1 MKKLGLVIVLL
12 CLSMAVSAGGFMFKH
27 LEVKDGLSSNRVND
41 IFKDSEG
48 FMWFATA
55 SGLNRYDGCQM
66 KVYRSHNLD
75 LGPLPD
81 NCVQKVQEDGKK
93 RLWIRTAAGYT
104 IYDSKTESFNRDVH
118 ALLWEAGIDGIP
130 ALTYIDKNK
139 NMWFYIASKGCY
151 LYIPESQLLYP
162 LLFDAGQLP
171 EGEIT
176 DISECSDGVL
186 LVYNTGMI
194 VCLNRDTNKINW
206 DLKDISK
213 ELGNN
218 KYDTFSFFVDK
229 ENDIW
234 IYSPSGL
241 WIYNPAEKKWQ
252 KKLRDLINRQSR
264 SAVLSVAQDLQGRIW
279 IGREHDGVNILNK
292 STGEI
297 KTLMHQPDDE
307 RSLQDNTVSALYE
320 DPNGMMWLGTWKKGI
335 SYYHESIFKFSL
347 DYVGD
352 VTAVEEDKNGDLW
365 IGTNNDGLIHWK
377 INTGEPQ
384 LFVREVSDANS
395 LSSDAVSCLL
405 RTRDGK
411 LWIGT
416 LGGGLDCYDNGRF
429 THYKNMVKNSKSLTD
444 NNIVALAE
452 DKSGIVW
459 IGTSGSGLQ
468 SLNPRTGEFNT
479 YNTTTSDLAFN
490 TVSSLYITRDNSL
503 MIGTSRGLSVMD
515 LSTKKIISLTGTK
528 SGKTRFSNQN
538 INQVYED
545 SRGLIWIATREGLNI
560 YNPKI
565 DELTILAEKNGL
577 SNLLTVGI
585 VEDDNSNMWITSAK
599 GLTHIIPML
608 DSKTGMYDFRCNI
621 YDERD
626 GLQSSG
632 FNQRSVKKL
641 SSGEIVIGGVYGI
654 NRFFSDKIKYNEV
667 LPNVFFTHFLLFN
680 KEVEVGEVYG
690 DKVILDKALNFVDQ
704 VELDYKQN
712 MVCVQFASDNY
723 IIPEKVEYA
732 YKLEGFSDEWI
743 TTKTGEAV
751 YTNLFPGT
759 YLLRV
764 KAINSDGF
772 SGNEEASLK
781 IVVTPPFWLSTW
793 ACILYVI
800 LFVGIMLLMCS
811 KMCGGKRKSGQ
822 SEEQSEIGEDESD
835 EESEELEQ
843 PGSYKPEEK
852 VTSEEES
859 DAVLLAHDESISSE
873 VVDEV
878 VSKAVEEEEVV
889 EIKTIESVLEEKKE
903 IDTVSTIKTQ
913 RARVIQLIEDENSDE
928 YTTYI
933 VPEDELPEV
942 IITAGSKKV
951 DGIIPPA
958 ISEMIGT
965 KKAVSHSGNDESVDE
980 KLLGAAMKY
989 VESNISRSD
998 LSVEELSR
1006 ELGMS
1011 RVNLYKRLVAMTGK
1025 TPIEFIRVIRLKHAA
1040 KLLRETRM
1048 NISEVAYQVGFNNPK
1063 YFTKYFKEEFGML
1076 PSVYQ
1081 EKEKQEQGE

>member
-1 MKKLGLVIVLL
+1 M
-12 CLSMAVSAGGFMFKH
+12 
-27 LEVKDGLSSNRVND
+27 
-41 IFKDSEG
+41 
-48 FMWFATA
+48 
-55 SGLNRYDGCQM
+55 
-66 KVYRSHNLD
+66 
-75 LGPLPD
+75 
-81 NCVQKVQEDGKK
+81 
-93 RLWIRTAAGYT
+93 
-104 IYDSKTESFNRDVH
+104 
-118 ALLWEAGIDGIP
+118 
-130 ALTYIDKNK
+130 
-139 NMWFYIASKGCY
+139 
-151 LYIPESQLLYP
+151 
-162 LLFDAGQLP
+162 
-171 EGEIT
+171 
-176 DISECSDGVL
+176 
-186 LVYNTGMI
+186 
-194 VCLNRDTNKINW
+194 
-206 DLKDISK
+206 
-213 ELGNN
+213 
-218 KYDTFSFFVDK
+218 
-229 ENDIW
+229 
-234 IYSPSGL
+234 
-241 WIYNPAEKKWQ
+241 
-252 KKLRDLINRQSR
+252 
-264 SAVLSVAQDLQGRIW
+264 
-279 IGREHDGVNILNK
+279 
-292 STGEI
+292 
-297 KTLMHQPDDE
+297 
-307 RSLQDNTVSALYE
+307 
-320 DPNGMMWLGTWKKGI
+320 
-335 SYYHESIFKFSL
+335 
-347 DYVGD
+347 
-352 VTAVEEDKNGDLW
+352 
-365 IGTNNDGLIHWK
+365 
-377 INTGEPQ
+377 
-384 LFVREVSDANS
+384 
-395 LSSDAVSCLL
+395 
-405 RTRDGK
+405 
-411 LWIGT
+411 
-416 LGGGLDCYDNGRF
+416 
-429 THYKNMVKNSKSLTD
+429 
-444 NNIVALAE
+444 ALAE

-459 IGTSGSGLQ
+459 IGTSGGGLQ

-503 MIGTSRGLSVMD
+503 MIGTFRGLSVMD

-577 SNLLTVGI
+577 SDLLTVGI

-690 DKVILDKALNFVDQ
+690 NKVILDKALNFVDQ

-712 MVCVQFASDNY
+712 MFCVQFASDNY

-859 DAVLLAHDESISSE
+859 GAVLLAHDESISSE

-878 VSKAVEEEEVV
+878 VSKAVEEDEVV

>member
-1 MKKLGLVIVLL
+1 M
-12 CLSMAVSAGGFMFKH
+12 
-27 LEVKDGLSSNRVND
+27 R
-41 IFKDSEG
+41 
-48 FMWFATA
+48 
-55 SGLNRYDGCQM
+55 
-66 KVYRSHNLD
+66 
-75 LGPLPD
+75 
-81 NCVQKVQEDGKK
+81 
-93 RLWIRTAAGYT
+93 
-104 IYDSKTESFNRDVH
+104 
-118 ALLWEAGIDGIP
+118 
-130 ALTYIDKNK
+130 
-139 NMWFYIASKGCY
+139 
-151 LYIPESQLLYP
+151 
-162 LLFDAGQLP
+162 
-171 EGEIT
+171 
-176 DISECSDGVL
+176 
-186 LVYNTGMI
+186 
-194 VCLNRDTNKINW
+194 
-206 DLKDISK
+206 
-213 ELGNN
+213 
-218 KYDTFSFFVDK
+218 
-229 ENDIW
+229 
-234 IYSPSGL
+234 
-241 WIYNPAEKKWQ
+241 
-252 KKLRDLINRQSR
+252 
-264 SAVLSVAQDLQGRIW
+264 
-279 IGREHDGVNILNK
+279 
-292 STGEI
+292 
-297 KTLMHQPDDE
+297 
-307 RSLQDNTVSALYE
+307 
-320 DPNGMMWLGTWKKGI
+320 
-335 SYYHESIFKFSL
+335 
-347 DYVGD
+347 
-352 VTAVEEDKNGDLW
+352 
-365 IGTNNDGLIHWK
+365 
-377 INTGEPQ
+377 
-384 LFVREVSDANS
+384 
-395 LSSDAVSCLL
+395 
-405 RTRDGK
+405 
-411 LWIGT
+411 
-416 LGGGLDCYDNGRF
+416 
-429 THYKNMVKNSKSLTD
+429 
-444 NNIVALAE
+444 
-452 DKSGIVW
+452 
-459 IGTSGSGLQ
+459 
-468 SLNPRTGEFNT
+468 
-479 YNTTTSDLAFN
+479 
-490 TVSSLYITRDNSL
+490 
-503 MIGTSRGLSVMD
+503 GTSRGLSVMD

-577 SNLLTVGI
+577 SDLLTVGI

-690 DKVILDKALNFVDQ
+690 NKVILDKALNFVDQ

-712 MVCVQFASDNY
+712 MFCVQFASDNY

-732 YKLEGFSDEWI
+732 YKLEGFGDEWI

-811 KMCGGKRKSGQ
+811 KMCGGKRKSGP

-859 DAVLLAHDESISSE
+859 GAVLLAHDESISSE

>member
-1 MKKLGLVIVLL
+1 
-12 CLSMAVSAGGFMFKH
+12 
-27 LEVKDGLSSNRVND
+27 
-41 IFKDSEG
+41 
-48 FMWFATA
+48 
-55 SGLNRYDGCQM
+55 
-66 KVYRSHNLD
+66 
-75 LGPLPD
+75 
-81 NCVQKVQEDGKK
+81 
-93 RLWIRTAAGYT
+93 
-104 IYDSKTESFNRDVH
+104 
-118 ALLWEAGIDGIP
+118 
-130 ALTYIDKNK
+130 
-139 NMWFYIASKGCY
+139 
-151 LYIPESQLLYP
+151 
-162 LLFDAGQLP
+162 
-171 EGEIT
+171 
-176 DISECSDGVL
+176 
-186 LVYNTGMI
+186 
-194 VCLNRDTNKINW
+194 
-206 DLKDISK
+206 
-213 ELGNN
+213 
-218 KYDTFSFFVDK
+218 
-229 ENDIW
+229 
-234 IYSPSGL
+234 
-241 WIYNPAEKKWQ
+241 
-252 KKLRDLINRQSR
+252 
-264 SAVLSVAQDLQGRIW
+264 
-279 IGREHDGVNILNK
+279 
-292 STGEI
+292 
-297 KTLMHQPDDE
+297 
-307 RSLQDNTVSALYE
+307 
-320 DPNGMMWLGTWKKGI
+320 
-335 SYYHESIFKFSL
+335 
-347 DYVGD
+347 
-352 VTAVEEDKNGDLW
+352 
-365 IGTNNDGLIHWK
+365 
-377 INTGEPQ
+377 
-384 LFVREVSDANS
+384 
-395 LSSDAVSCLL
+395 
-405 RTRDGK
+405 
-411 LWIGT
+411 
-416 LGGGLDCYDNGRF
+416 
-429 THYKNMVKNSKSLTD
+429 
-444 NNIVALAE
+444 VALAE

-459 IGTSGSGLQ
+459 IGTSGGGLQ

-503 MIGTSRGLSVMD
+503 MIGTFRGLSVMD

-577 SNLLTVGI
+577 SDLLTVGI

-690 DKVILDKALNFVDQ
+690 NKVILDKALNFVDQ

-712 MVCVQFASDNY
+712 MFCVQFASDNY

-732 YKLEGFSDEWI
+732 YKLEGFGDEWI

-800 LFVGIMLLMCS
+800 LFVGIMLLMCG

-859 DAVLLAHDESISSE
+859 GAVLLAHDESISSE

-878 VSKAVEEEEVV
+878 VSKAVEEDEVV

>member
-1 MKKLGLVIVLL
+1 
-12 CLSMAVSAGGFMFKH
+12 
-27 LEVKDGLSSNRVND
+27 
-41 IFKDSEG
+41 
-48 FMWFATA
+48 
-55 SGLNRYDGCQM
+55 
-66 KVYRSHNLD
+66 
-75 LGPLPD
+75 
-81 NCVQKVQEDGKK
+81 
-93 RLWIRTAAGYT
+93 
-104 IYDSKTESFNRDVH
+104 
-118 ALLWEAGIDGIP
+118 
-130 ALTYIDKNK
+130 
-139 NMWFYIASKGCY
+139 
-151 LYIPESQLLYP
+151 
-162 LLFDAGQLP
+162 
-171 EGEIT
+171 
-176 DISECSDGVL
+176 
-186 LVYNTGMI
+186 
-194 VCLNRDTNKINW
+194 
-206 DLKDISK
+206 
-213 ELGNN
+213 
-218 KYDTFSFFVDK
+218 
-229 ENDIW
+229 
-234 IYSPSGL
+234 
-241 WIYNPAEKKWQ
+241 
-252 KKLRDLINRQSR
+252 
-264 SAVLSVAQDLQGRIW
+264 
-279 IGREHDGVNILNK
+279 
-292 STGEI
+292 
-297 KTLMHQPDDE
+297 
-307 RSLQDNTVSALYE
+307 
-320 DPNGMMWLGTWKKGI
+320 
-335 SYYHESIFKFSL
+335 
-347 DYVGD
+347 
-352 VTAVEEDKNGDLW
+352 
-365 IGTNNDGLIHWK
+365 
-377 INTGEPQ
+377 
-384 LFVREVSDANS
+384 
-395 LSSDAVSCLL
+395 
-405 RTRDGK
+405 
-411 LWIGT
+411 
-416 LGGGLDCYDNGRF
+416 
-429 THYKNMVKNSKSLTD
+429 
-444 NNIVALAE
+444 
-452 DKSGIVW
+452 
-459 IGTSGSGLQ
+459 
-468 SLNPRTGEFNT
+468 
-479 YNTTTSDLAFN
+479 
-490 TVSSLYITRDNSL
+490 

-712 MVCVQFASDNY
+712 MFCVQFASDNY

-732 YKLEGFSDEWI
+732 YKLEGFGDEWI

-843 PGSYKPEEK
+843 PGSCKPEEK

-859 DAVLLAHDESISSE
+859 GAVLLAHDESISSE

-942 IITAGSKKV
+942 IIIAGSKKV

-998 LSVEELSR
+998 LSIEELSR

>member
-1 MKKLGLVIVLL
+1 M
-12 CLSMAVSAGGFMFKH
+12 
-27 LEVKDGLSSNRVND
+27 
-41 IFKDSEG
+41 
-48 FMWFATA
+48 
-55 SGLNRYDGCQM
+55 
-66 KVYRSHNLD
+66 
-75 LGPLPD
+75 
-81 NCVQKVQEDGKK
+81 
-93 RLWIRTAAGYT
+93 
-104 IYDSKTESFNRDVH
+104 
-118 ALLWEAGIDGIP
+118 
-130 ALTYIDKNK
+130 
-139 NMWFYIASKGCY
+139 
-151 LYIPESQLLYP
+151 
-162 LLFDAGQLP
+162 
-171 EGEIT
+171 
-176 DISECSDGVL
+176 
-186 LVYNTGMI
+186 
-194 VCLNRDTNKINW
+194 
-206 DLKDISK
+206 
-213 ELGNN
+213 
-218 KYDTFSFFVDK
+218 
-229 ENDIW
+229 
-234 IYSPSGL
+234 
-241 WIYNPAEKKWQ
+241 
-252 KKLRDLINRQSR
+252 
-264 SAVLSVAQDLQGRIW
+264 
-279 IGREHDGVNILNK
+279 
-292 STGEI
+292 
-297 KTLMHQPDDE
+297 
-307 RSLQDNTVSALYE
+307 
-320 DPNGMMWLGTWKKGI
+320 
-335 SYYHESIFKFSL
+335 
-347 DYVGD
+347 
-352 VTAVEEDKNGDLW
+352 DLW

-459 IGTSGSGLQ
+459 IGTSGGGLQ

-577 SNLLTVGI
+577 SDLLTVGI

-690 DKVILDKALNFVDQ
+690 NKVILDKALNFVDQ

-712 MVCVQFASDNY
+712 MFCVQFASDNY

-732 YKLEGFSDEWI
+732 YKLEGFGDEWI

-811 KMCGGKRKSGQ
+811 KMCGGKRKSGP

-859 DAVLLAHDESISSE
+859 GAVLLAHDESISSE

-913 RARVIQLIEDENSDE
+913 RARVIQLIEDEYSDE

>member
-1 MKKLGLVIVLL
+1 M
-12 CLSMAVSAGGFMFKH
+12 
-27 LEVKDGLSSNRVND
+27 
-41 IFKDSEG
+41 
-48 FMWFATA
+48 
-55 SGLNRYDGCQM
+55 
-66 KVYRSHNLD
+66 
-75 LGPLPD
+75 
-81 NCVQKVQEDGKK
+81 
-93 RLWIRTAAGYT
+93 
-104 IYDSKTESFNRDVH
+104 
-118 ALLWEAGIDGIP
+118 
-130 ALTYIDKNK
+130 
-139 NMWFYIASKGCY
+139 
-151 LYIPESQLLYP
+151 
-162 LLFDAGQLP
+162 
-171 EGEIT
+171 
-176 DISECSDGVL
+176 
-186 LVYNTGMI
+186 
-194 VCLNRDTNKINW
+194 
-206 DLKDISK
+206 
-213 ELGNN
+213 
-218 KYDTFSFFVDK
+218 
-229 ENDIW
+229 
-234 IYSPSGL
+234 
-241 WIYNPAEKKWQ
+241 
-252 KKLRDLINRQSR
+252 
-264 SAVLSVAQDLQGRIW
+264 
-279 IGREHDGVNILNK
+279 
-292 STGEI
+292 
-297 KTLMHQPDDE
+297 
-307 RSLQDNTVSALYE
+307 
-320 DPNGMMWLGTWKKGI
+320 
-335 SYYHESIFKFSL
+335 
-347 DYVGD
+347 GD

-365 IGTNNDGLIHWK
+365 IGSNNDGLIHWK

-459 IGTSGSGLQ
+459 IGTSGGGLQ

-712 MVCVQFASDNY
+712 MFCVQFASDNY

-732 YKLEGFSDEWI
+732 YKLEGFGDEWI

-843 PGSYKPEEK
+843 PGSCKPEEK

-859 DAVLLAHDESISSE
+859 GAVLLAHDESISSE

-942 IITAGSKKV
+942 IIIAGSKKV

>member
-1 MKKLGLVIVLL
+1 M
-12 CLSMAVSAGGFMFKH
+12 
-27 LEVKDGLSSNRVND
+27 
-41 IFKDSEG
+41 
-48 FMWFATA
+48 
-55 SGLNRYDGCQM
+55 
-66 KVYRSHNLD
+66 
-75 LGPLPD
+75 
-81 NCVQKVQEDGKK
+81 
-93 RLWIRTAAGYT
+93 
-104 IYDSKTESFNRDVH
+104 
-118 ALLWEAGIDGIP
+118 
-130 ALTYIDKNK
+130 
-139 NMWFYIASKGCY
+139 
-151 LYIPESQLLYP
+151 
-162 LLFDAGQLP
+162 
-171 EGEIT
+171 
-176 DISECSDGVL
+176 
-186 LVYNTGMI
+186 
-194 VCLNRDTNKINW
+194 
-206 DLKDISK
+206 
-213 ELGNN
+213 
-218 KYDTFSFFVDK
+218 
-229 ENDIW
+229 
-234 IYSPSGL
+234 
-241 WIYNPAEKKWQ
+241 
-252 KKLRDLINRQSR
+252 
-264 SAVLSVAQDLQGRIW
+264 
-279 IGREHDGVNILNK
+279 
-292 STGEI
+292 
-297 KTLMHQPDDE
+297 
-307 RSLQDNTVSALYE
+307 
-320 DPNGMMWLGTWKKGI
+320 
-335 SYYHESIFKFSL
+335 
-347 DYVGD
+347 
-352 VTAVEEDKNGDLW
+352 
-365 IGTNNDGLIHWK
+365 
-377 INTGEPQ
+377 
-384 LFVREVSDANS
+384 
-395 LSSDAVSCLL
+395 
-405 RTRDGK
+405 
-411 LWIGT
+411 
-416 LGGGLDCYDNGRF
+416 
-429 THYKNMVKNSKSLTD
+429 
-444 NNIVALAE
+444 ALAE

-459 IGTSGSGLQ
+459 IGTSGGGLQ

-712 MVCVQFASDNY
+712 MFCVQFASDNY

-732 YKLEGFSDEWI
+732 YKLEGFGDEWI

-811 KMCGGKRKSGQ
+811 KMCGGKRKSGP

-859 DAVLLAHDESISSE
+859 GAVLLAHDESISSE

>member
-1 MKKLGLVIVLL
+1 
-12 CLSMAVSAGGFMFKH
+12 
-27 LEVKDGLSSNRVND
+27 
-41 IFKDSEG
+41 
-48 FMWFATA
+48 
-55 SGLNRYDGCQM
+55 
-66 KVYRSHNLD
+66 
-75 LGPLPD
+75 
-81 NCVQKVQEDGKK
+81 
-93 RLWIRTAAGYT
+93 
-104 IYDSKTESFNRDVH
+104 
-118 ALLWEAGIDGIP
+118 
-130 ALTYIDKNK
+130 
-139 NMWFYIASKGCY
+139 
-151 LYIPESQLLYP
+151 
-162 LLFDAGQLP
+162 
-171 EGEIT
+171 
-176 DISECSDGVL
+176 
-186 LVYNTGMI
+186 
-194 VCLNRDTNKINW
+194 
-206 DLKDISK
+206 
-213 ELGNN
+213 
-218 KYDTFSFFVDK
+218 
-229 ENDIW
+229 
-234 IYSPSGL
+234 
-241 WIYNPAEKKWQ
+241 
-252 KKLRDLINRQSR
+252 
-264 SAVLSVAQDLQGRIW
+264 
-279 IGREHDGVNILNK
+279 
-292 STGEI
+292 
-297 KTLMHQPDDE
+297 
-307 RSLQDNTVSALYE
+307 
-320 DPNGMMWLGTWKKGI
+320 
-335 SYYHESIFKFSL
+335 
-347 DYVGD
+347 
-352 VTAVEEDKNGDLW
+352 
-365 IGTNNDGLIHWK
+365 
-377 INTGEPQ
+377 
-384 LFVREVSDANS
+384 
-395 LSSDAVSCLL
+395 
-405 RTRDGK
+405 
-411 LWIGT
+411 
-416 LGGGLDCYDNGRF
+416 
-429 THYKNMVKNSKSLTD
+429 
-444 NNIVALAE
+444 
-452 DKSGIVW
+452 
-459 IGTSGSGLQ
+459 
-468 SLNPRTGEFNT
+468 
-479 YNTTTSDLAFN
+479 
-490 TVSSLYITRDNSL
+490 
-503 MIGTSRGLSVMD
+503 MIGTFRGLSVMD

-528 SGKTRFSNQN
+528 SGRTRFSNQN

-577 SNLLTVGI
+577 SDLLTVGI

-690 DKVILDKALNFVDQ
+690 NKVILDKALNFVDQ

-712 MVCVQFASDNY
+712 MFCVQFASDNY

-732 YKLEGFSDEWI
+732 YKLEGFGDEWI

-800 LFVGIMLLMCS
+800 LFVGIMLLMCG

-859 DAVLLAHDESISSE
+859 GAVLLAHDESISSE

-878 VSKAVEEEEVV
+878 VSKAVEEDEVV

>member
-1 MKKLGLVIVLL
+1 MLV
-12 CLSMAVSAGGFMFKH
+12 
-27 LEVKDGLSSNRVND
+27 
-41 IFKDSEG
+41 
-48 FMWFATA
+48 
-55 SGLNRYDGCQM
+55 
-66 KVYRSHNLD
+66 
-75 LGPLPD
+75 
-81 NCVQKVQEDGKK
+81 
-93 RLWIRTAAGYT
+93 
-104 IYDSKTESFNRDVH
+104 
-118 ALLWEAGIDGIP
+118 
-130 ALTYIDKNK
+130 
-139 NMWFYIASKGCY
+139 
-151 LYIPESQLLYP
+151 
-162 LLFDAGQLP
+162 
-171 EGEIT
+171 
-176 DISECSDGVL
+176 
-186 LVYNTGMI
+186 
-194 VCLNRDTNKINW
+194 
-206 DLKDISK
+206 
-213 ELGNN
+213 
-218 KYDTFSFFVDK
+218 
-229 ENDIW
+229 
-234 IYSPSGL
+234 
-241 WIYNPAEKKWQ
+241 
-252 KKLRDLINRQSR
+252 
-264 SAVLSVAQDLQGRIW
+264 
-279 IGREHDGVNILNK
+279 
-292 STGEI
+292 
-297 KTLMHQPDDE
+297 TL
-307 RSLQDNTVSALYE
+307 
-320 DPNGMMWLGTWKKGI
+320 
-335 SYYHESIFKFSL
+335 
-347 DYVGD
+347 
-352 VTAVEEDKNGDLW
+352 
-365 IGTNNDGLIHWK
+365 
-377 INTGEPQ
+377 
-384 LFVREVSDANS
+384 
-395 LSSDAVSCLL
+395 
-405 RTRDGK
+405 
-411 LWIGT
+411 
-416 LGGGLDCYDNGRF
+416 
-429 THYKNMVKNSKSLTD
+429 
-444 NNIVALAE
+444 
-452 DKSGIVW
+452 SGIVW
-459 IGTSGSGLQ
+459 IGTSGGGLQ

-712 MVCVQFASDNY
+712 MFCVQFASDNY

-958 ISEMIGT
+958 ISEMIGA

>member
-1 MKKLGLVIVLL
+1 
-12 CLSMAVSAGGFMFKH
+12 
-27 LEVKDGLSSNRVND
+27 
-41 IFKDSEG
+41 
-48 FMWFATA
+48 
-55 SGLNRYDGCQM
+55 
-66 KVYRSHNLD
+66 
-75 LGPLPD
+75 
-81 NCVQKVQEDGKK
+81 
-93 RLWIRTAAGYT
+93 
-104 IYDSKTESFNRDVH
+104 
-118 ALLWEAGIDGIP
+118 
-130 ALTYIDKNK
+130 
-139 NMWFYIASKGCY
+139 
-151 LYIPESQLLYP
+151 
-162 LLFDAGQLP
+162 
-171 EGEIT
+171 
-176 DISECSDGVL
+176 
-186 LVYNTGMI
+186 
-194 VCLNRDTNKINW
+194 
-206 DLKDISK
+206 
-213 ELGNN
+213 
-218 KYDTFSFFVDK
+218 
-229 ENDIW
+229 
-234 IYSPSGL
+234 
-241 WIYNPAEKKWQ
+241 
-252 KKLRDLINRQSR
+252 
-264 SAVLSVAQDLQGRIW
+264 
-279 IGREHDGVNILNK
+279 
-292 STGEI
+292 
-297 KTLMHQPDDE
+297 
-307 RSLQDNTVSALYE
+307 
-320 DPNGMMWLGTWKKGI
+320 
-335 SYYHESIFKFSL
+335 
-347 DYVGD
+347 
-352 VTAVEEDKNGDLW
+352 
-365 IGTNNDGLIHWK
+365 
-377 INTGEPQ
+377 
-384 LFVREVSDANS
+384 
-395 LSSDAVSCLL
+395 
-405 RTRDGK
+405 
-411 LWIGT
+411 
-416 LGGGLDCYDNGRF
+416 
-429 THYKNMVKNSKSLTD
+429 MVKNSKSLTD

-459 IGTSGSGLQ
+459 IGTSGGGLQ

-712 MVCVQFASDNY
+712 MFCVQFASDNY

-732 YKLEGFSDEWI
+732 YKLEGFGDEWI

-800 LFVGIMLLMCS
+800 LFVGIMLLMCG

-859 DAVLLAHDESISSE
+859 GAVLLAHDESISSE

>member
-1 MKKLGLVIVLL
+1 
-12 CLSMAVSAGGFMFKH
+12 
-27 LEVKDGLSSNRVND
+27 
-41 IFKDSEG
+41 
-48 FMWFATA
+48 
-55 SGLNRYDGCQM
+55 
-66 KVYRSHNLD
+66 
-75 LGPLPD
+75 
-81 NCVQKVQEDGKK
+81 
-93 RLWIRTAAGYT
+93 
-104 IYDSKTESFNRDVH
+104 
-118 ALLWEAGIDGIP
+118 
-130 ALTYIDKNK
+130 
-139 NMWFYIASKGCY
+139 
-151 LYIPESQLLYP
+151 
-162 LLFDAGQLP
+162 
-171 EGEIT
+171 
-176 DISECSDGVL
+176 
-186 LVYNTGMI
+186 
-194 VCLNRDTNKINW
+194 
-206 DLKDISK
+206 
-213 ELGNN
+213 
-218 KYDTFSFFVDK
+218 
-229 ENDIW
+229 
-234 IYSPSGL
+234 
-241 WIYNPAEKKWQ
+241 
-252 KKLRDLINRQSR
+252 
-264 SAVLSVAQDLQGRIW
+264 
-279 IGREHDGVNILNK
+279 
-292 STGEI
+292 
-297 KTLMHQPDDE
+297 
-307 RSLQDNTVSALYE
+307 
-320 DPNGMMWLGTWKKGI
+320 
-335 SYYHESIFKFSL
+335 
-347 DYVGD
+347 
-352 VTAVEEDKNGDLW
+352 
-365 IGTNNDGLIHWK
+365 
-377 INTGEPQ
+377 
-384 LFVREVSDANS
+384 
-395 LSSDAVSCLL
+395 
-405 RTRDGK
+405 
-411 LWIGT
+411 
-416 LGGGLDCYDNGRF
+416 
-429 THYKNMVKNSKSLTD
+429 
-444 NNIVALAE
+444 
-452 DKSGIVW
+452 
-459 IGTSGSGLQ
+459 
-468 SLNPRTGEFNT
+468 
-479 YNTTTSDLAFN
+479 
-490 TVSSLYITRDNSL
+490 
-503 MIGTSRGLSVMD
+503 MIGTFRGLSVMD

-577 SNLLTVGI
+577 SDLLTVGI

-690 DKVILDKALNFVDQ
+690 NKVILDKALNFVDQ

-712 MVCVQFASDNY
+712 MFCVQFASDNY

-732 YKLEGFSDEWI
+732 YKLEGFGDEWI

-800 LFVGIMLLMCS
+800 LFVGIMLLMCG

-822 SEEQSEIGEDESD
+822 SEEQSEIGEGESD

-859 DAVLLAHDESISSE
+859 GAVLLAHDESISSE

-878 VSKAVEEEEVV
+878 VSKAVEEDEVV

>member
-1 MKKLGLVIVLL
+1 
-12 CLSMAVSAGGFMFKH
+12 
-27 LEVKDGLSSNRVND
+27 
-41 IFKDSEG
+41 
-48 FMWFATA
+48 
-55 SGLNRYDGCQM
+55 
-66 KVYRSHNLD
+66 
-75 LGPLPD
+75 
-81 NCVQKVQEDGKK
+81 
-93 RLWIRTAAGYT
+93 
-104 IYDSKTESFNRDVH
+104 
-118 ALLWEAGIDGIP
+118 
-130 ALTYIDKNK
+130 
-139 NMWFYIASKGCY
+139 
-151 LYIPESQLLYP
+151 
-162 LLFDAGQLP
+162 
-171 EGEIT
+171 
-176 DISECSDGVL
+176 
-186 LVYNTGMI
+186 
-194 VCLNRDTNKINW
+194 
-206 DLKDISK
+206 
-213 ELGNN
+213 
-218 KYDTFSFFVDK
+218 
-229 ENDIW
+229 
-234 IYSPSGL
+234 
-241 WIYNPAEKKWQ
+241 
-252 KKLRDLINRQSR
+252 
-264 SAVLSVAQDLQGRIW
+264 
-279 IGREHDGVNILNK
+279 
-292 STGEI
+292 
-297 KTLMHQPDDE
+297 
-307 RSLQDNTVSALYE
+307 
-320 DPNGMMWLGTWKKGI
+320 
-335 SYYHESIFKFSL
+335 
-347 DYVGD
+347 
-352 VTAVEEDKNGDLW
+352 
-365 IGTNNDGLIHWK
+365 
-377 INTGEPQ
+377 
-384 LFVREVSDANS
+384 
-395 LSSDAVSCLL
+395 
-405 RTRDGK
+405 
-411 LWIGT
+411 
-416 LGGGLDCYDNGRF
+416 
-429 THYKNMVKNSKSLTD
+429 MVKNSKSLTD

-712 MVCVQFASDNY
+712 MFCVQFASDNY

>member
-1 MKKLGLVIVLL
+1 
-12 CLSMAVSAGGFMFKH
+12 
-27 LEVKDGLSSNRVND
+27 
-41 IFKDSEG
+41 
-48 FMWFATA
+48 
-55 SGLNRYDGCQM
+55 
-66 KVYRSHNLD
+66 
-75 LGPLPD
+75 
-81 NCVQKVQEDGKK
+81 
-93 RLWIRTAAGYT
+93 
-104 IYDSKTESFNRDVH
+104 
-118 ALLWEAGIDGIP
+118 
-130 ALTYIDKNK
+130 
-139 NMWFYIASKGCY
+139 
-151 LYIPESQLLYP
+151 
-162 LLFDAGQLP
+162 
-171 EGEIT
+171 
-176 DISECSDGVL
+176 
-186 LVYNTGMI
+186 
-194 VCLNRDTNKINW
+194 
-206 DLKDISK
+206 
-213 ELGNN
+213 
-218 KYDTFSFFVDK
+218 
-229 ENDIW
+229 
-234 IYSPSGL
+234 
-241 WIYNPAEKKWQ
+241 
-252 KKLRDLINRQSR
+252 
-264 SAVLSVAQDLQGRIW
+264 
-279 IGREHDGVNILNK
+279 
-292 STGEI
+292 
-297 KTLMHQPDDE
+297 
-307 RSLQDNTVSALYE
+307 
-320 DPNGMMWLGTWKKGI
+320 
-335 SYYHESIFKFSL
+335 
-347 DYVGD
+347 
-352 VTAVEEDKNGDLW
+352 
-365 IGTNNDGLIHWK
+365 
-377 INTGEPQ
+377 
-384 LFVREVSDANS
+384 
-395 LSSDAVSCLL
+395 
-405 RTRDGK
+405 
-411 LWIGT
+411 
-416 LGGGLDCYDNGRF
+416 
-429 THYKNMVKNSKSLTD
+429 MVKNSKSLTD

-608 DSKTGMYDFRCNI
+608 DSKTGMYDFRCNM

-712 MVCVQFASDNY
+712 MFCVQFASDNY

>member
-1 MKKLGLVIVLL
+1 M
-12 CLSMAVSAGGFMFKH
+12 
-27 LEVKDGLSSNRVND
+27 
-41 IFKDSEG
+41 
-48 FMWFATA
+48 
-55 SGLNRYDGCQM
+55 
-66 KVYRSHNLD
+66 
-75 LGPLPD
+75 
-81 NCVQKVQEDGKK
+81 
-93 RLWIRTAAGYT
+93 
-104 IYDSKTESFNRDVH
+104 
-118 ALLWEAGIDGIP
+118 
-130 ALTYIDKNK
+130 
-139 NMWFYIASKGCY
+139 
-151 LYIPESQLLYP
+151 
-162 LLFDAGQLP
+162 
-171 EGEIT
+171 
-176 DISECSDGVL
+176 
-186 LVYNTGMI
+186 
-194 VCLNRDTNKINW
+194 
-206 DLKDISK
+206 
-213 ELGNN
+213 
-218 KYDTFSFFVDK
+218 
-229 ENDIW
+229 
-234 IYSPSGL
+234 
-241 WIYNPAEKKWQ
+241 
-252 KKLRDLINRQSR
+252 
-264 SAVLSVAQDLQGRIW
+264 
-279 IGREHDGVNILNK
+279 
-292 STGEI
+292 
-297 KTLMHQPDDE
+297 
-307 RSLQDNTVSALYE
+307 
-320 DPNGMMWLGTWKKGI
+320 
-335 SYYHESIFKFSL
+335 
-347 DYVGD
+347 
-352 VTAVEEDKNGDLW
+352 
-365 IGTNNDGLIHWK
+365 
-377 INTGEPQ
+377 
-384 LFVREVSDANS
+384 
-395 LSSDAVSCLL
+395 
-405 RTRDGK
+405 
-411 LWIGT
+411 
-416 LGGGLDCYDNGRF
+416 
-429 THYKNMVKNSKSLTD
+429 
-444 NNIVALAE
+444 ALAE

-459 IGTSGSGLQ
+459 IGTSGGGLQ

-712 MVCVQFASDNY
+712 MFCVQFASDNY

-732 YKLEGFSDEWI
+732 YKLEGFGDEWI

-859 DAVLLAHDESISSE
+859 GAVLLAHDESISSE

>member
-1 MKKLGLVIVLL
+1 
-12 CLSMAVSAGGFMFKH
+12 
-27 LEVKDGLSSNRVND
+27 
-41 IFKDSEG
+41 
-48 FMWFATA
+48 
-55 SGLNRYDGCQM
+55 
-66 KVYRSHNLD
+66 
-75 LGPLPD
+75 
-81 NCVQKVQEDGKK
+81 
-93 RLWIRTAAGYT
+93 
-104 IYDSKTESFNRDVH
+104 
-118 ALLWEAGIDGIP
+118 
-130 ALTYIDKNK
+130 
-139 NMWFYIASKGCY
+139 
-151 LYIPESQLLYP
+151 
-162 LLFDAGQLP
+162 
-171 EGEIT
+171 
-176 DISECSDGVL
+176 
-186 LVYNTGMI
+186 
-194 VCLNRDTNKINW
+194 
-206 DLKDISK
+206 
-213 ELGNN
+213 
-218 KYDTFSFFVDK
+218 
-229 ENDIW
+229 
-234 IYSPSGL
+234 
-241 WIYNPAEKKWQ
+241 
-252 KKLRDLINRQSR
+252 
-264 SAVLSVAQDLQGRIW
+264 
-279 IGREHDGVNILNK
+279 
-292 STGEI
+292 
-297 KTLMHQPDDE
+297 
-307 RSLQDNTVSALYE
+307 
-320 DPNGMMWLGTWKKGI
+320 
-335 SYYHESIFKFSL
+335 
-347 DYVGD
+347 
-352 VTAVEEDKNGDLW
+352 
-365 IGTNNDGLIHWK
+365 
-377 INTGEPQ
+377 
-384 LFVREVSDANS
+384 
-395 LSSDAVSCLL
+395 
-405 RTRDGK
+405 
-411 LWIGT
+411 
-416 LGGGLDCYDNGRF
+416 
-429 THYKNMVKNSKSLTD
+429 MVKNSKSLTD

-459 IGTSGSGLQ
+459 IGTSGGGLQ

-503 MIGTSRGLSVMD
+503 MIGTFRGLSVMD

-577 SNLLTVGI
+577 SDLLTVGI

-690 DKVILDKALNFVDQ
+690 NKVILDKALNFVDQ

-712 MVCVQFASDNY
+712 MFCVQFASDNY

-732 YKLEGFSDEWI
+732 YKLEGFGDEWI

-800 LFVGIMLLMCS
+800 LFVGIMLLMCG

-859 DAVLLAHDESISSE
+859 GAVLLAHDESISSE

-878 VSKAVEEEEVV
+878 VSKAVEEDEVV

>member
-1 MKKLGLVIVLL
+1 
-12 CLSMAVSAGGFMFKH
+12 
-27 LEVKDGLSSNRVND
+27 
-41 IFKDSEG
+41 
-48 FMWFATA
+48 
-55 SGLNRYDGCQM
+55 
-66 KVYRSHNLD
+66 
-75 LGPLPD
+75 
-81 NCVQKVQEDGKK
+81 
-93 RLWIRTAAGYT
+93 
-104 IYDSKTESFNRDVH
+104 
-118 ALLWEAGIDGIP
+118 
-130 ALTYIDKNK
+130 
-139 NMWFYIASKGCY
+139 
-151 LYIPESQLLYP
+151 
-162 LLFDAGQLP
+162 
-171 EGEIT
+171 
-176 DISECSDGVL
+176 
-186 LVYNTGMI
+186 
-194 VCLNRDTNKINW
+194 
-206 DLKDISK
+206 
-213 ELGNN
+213 
-218 KYDTFSFFVDK
+218 
-229 ENDIW
+229 
-234 IYSPSGL
+234 
-241 WIYNPAEKKWQ
+241 
-252 KKLRDLINRQSR
+252 
-264 SAVLSVAQDLQGRIW
+264 
-279 IGREHDGVNILNK
+279 
-292 STGEI
+292 
-297 KTLMHQPDDE
+297 
-307 RSLQDNTVSALYE
+307 
-320 DPNGMMWLGTWKKGI
+320 
-335 SYYHESIFKFSL
+335 
-347 DYVGD
+347 
-352 VTAVEEDKNGDLW
+352 
-365 IGTNNDGLIHWK
+365 
-377 INTGEPQ
+377 
-384 LFVREVSDANS
+384 
-395 LSSDAVSCLL
+395 
-405 RTRDGK
+405 
-411 LWIGT
+411 
-416 LGGGLDCYDNGRF
+416 
-429 THYKNMVKNSKSLTD
+429 MVKNSKSLTD

-712 MVCVQFASDNY
+712 MFCVQFASDNY

-732 YKLEGFSDEWI
+732 YKLEGFGDEWI

-859 DAVLLAHDESISSE
+859 GAVLLAHDESISSE

-1011 RVNLYKRLVAMTGK
+1011 RVNLYKRLVAMTEK

>member
-1 MKKLGLVIVLL
+1 
-12 CLSMAVSAGGFMFKH
+12 
-27 LEVKDGLSSNRVND
+27 
-41 IFKDSEG
+41 
-48 FMWFATA
+48 
-55 SGLNRYDGCQM
+55 
-66 KVYRSHNLD
+66 
-75 LGPLPD
+75 
-81 NCVQKVQEDGKK
+81 
-93 RLWIRTAAGYT
+93 
-104 IYDSKTESFNRDVH
+104 
-118 ALLWEAGIDGIP
+118 
-130 ALTYIDKNK
+130 
-139 NMWFYIASKGCY
+139 
-151 LYIPESQLLYP
+151 
-162 LLFDAGQLP
+162 
-171 EGEIT
+171 
-176 DISECSDGVL
+176 
-186 LVYNTGMI
+186 
-194 VCLNRDTNKINW
+194 
-206 DLKDISK
+206 
-213 ELGNN
+213 
-218 KYDTFSFFVDK
+218 
-229 ENDIW
+229 
-234 IYSPSGL
+234 
-241 WIYNPAEKKWQ
+241 
-252 KKLRDLINRQSR
+252 
-264 SAVLSVAQDLQGRIW
+264 
-279 IGREHDGVNILNK
+279 
-292 STGEI
+292 
-297 KTLMHQPDDE
+297 
-307 RSLQDNTVSALYE
+307 
-320 DPNGMMWLGTWKKGI
+320 
-335 SYYHESIFKFSL
+335 
-347 DYVGD
+347 
-352 VTAVEEDKNGDLW
+352 
-365 IGTNNDGLIHWK
+365 
-377 INTGEPQ
+377 
-384 LFVREVSDANS
+384 
-395 LSSDAVSCLL
+395 
-405 RTRDGK
+405 
-411 LWIGT
+411 
-416 LGGGLDCYDNGRF
+416 
-429 THYKNMVKNSKSLTD
+429 
-444 NNIVALAE
+444 
-452 DKSGIVW
+452 
-459 IGTSGSGLQ
+459 
-468 SLNPRTGEFNT
+468 
-479 YNTTTSDLAFN
+479 
-490 TVSSLYITRDNSL
+490 

-712 MVCVQFASDNY
+712 MFCVQFASDNY

-958 ISEMIGT
+958 ISEMIGA

>member
-1 MKKLGLVIVLL
+1 M
-12 CLSMAVSAGGFMFKH
+12 
-27 LEVKDGLSSNRVND
+27 
-41 IFKDSEG
+41 
-48 FMWFATA
+48 
-55 SGLNRYDGCQM
+55 
-66 KVYRSHNLD
+66 
-75 LGPLPD
+75 
-81 NCVQKVQEDGKK
+81 
-93 RLWIRTAAGYT
+93 
-104 IYDSKTESFNRDVH
+104 
-118 ALLWEAGIDGIP
+118 
-130 ALTYIDKNK
+130 
-139 NMWFYIASKGCY
+139 
-151 LYIPESQLLYP
+151 
-162 LLFDAGQLP
+162 
-171 EGEIT
+171 
-176 DISECSDGVL
+176 
-186 LVYNTGMI
+186 
-194 VCLNRDTNKINW
+194 
-206 DLKDISK
+206 
-213 ELGNN
+213 
-218 KYDTFSFFVDK
+218 
-229 ENDIW
+229 
-234 IYSPSGL
+234 
-241 WIYNPAEKKWQ
+241 
-252 KKLRDLINRQSR
+252 
-264 SAVLSVAQDLQGRIW
+264 
-279 IGREHDGVNILNK
+279 
-292 STGEI
+292 
-297 KTLMHQPDDE
+297 
-307 RSLQDNTVSALYE
+307 
-320 DPNGMMWLGTWKKGI
+320 
-335 SYYHESIFKFSL
+335 
-347 DYVGD
+347 
-352 VTAVEEDKNGDLW
+352 
-365 IGTNNDGLIHWK
+365 
-377 INTGEPQ
+377 
-384 LFVREVSDANS
+384 
-395 LSSDAVSCLL
+395 
-405 RTRDGK
+405 
-411 LWIGT
+411 
-416 LGGGLDCYDNGRF
+416 
-429 THYKNMVKNSKSLTD
+429 
-444 NNIVALAE
+444 
-452 DKSGIVW
+452 
-459 IGTSGSGLQ
+459 
-468 SLNPRTGEFNT
+468 
-479 YNTTTSDLAFN
+479 
-490 TVSSLYITRDNSL
+490 
-503 MIGTSRGLSVMD
+503 
-515 LSTKKIISLTGTK
+515 TGTK

-712 MVCVQFASDNY
+712 MFCVQFASDNY

-732 YKLEGFSDEWI
+732 YKLEGFGDEWI

-859 DAVLLAHDESISSE
+859 GAVLLAHDESISSE

>member
-1 MKKLGLVIVLL
+1 
-12 CLSMAVSAGGFMFKH
+12 
-27 LEVKDGLSSNRVND
+27 
-41 IFKDSEG
+41 
-48 FMWFATA
+48 
-55 SGLNRYDGCQM
+55 
-66 KVYRSHNLD
+66 
-75 LGPLPD
+75 
-81 NCVQKVQEDGKK
+81 
-93 RLWIRTAAGYT
+93 
-104 IYDSKTESFNRDVH
+104 
-118 ALLWEAGIDGIP
+118 
-130 ALTYIDKNK
+130 
-139 NMWFYIASKGCY
+139 
-151 LYIPESQLLYP
+151 
-162 LLFDAGQLP
+162 
-171 EGEIT
+171 
-176 DISECSDGVL
+176 
-186 LVYNTGMI
+186 
-194 VCLNRDTNKINW
+194 
-206 DLKDISK
+206 
-213 ELGNN
+213 
-218 KYDTFSFFVDK
+218 
-229 ENDIW
+229 
-234 IYSPSGL
+234 
-241 WIYNPAEKKWQ
+241 
-252 KKLRDLINRQSR
+252 
-264 SAVLSVAQDLQGRIW
+264 
-279 IGREHDGVNILNK
+279 
-292 STGEI
+292 
-297 KTLMHQPDDE
+297 
-307 RSLQDNTVSALYE
+307 
-320 DPNGMMWLGTWKKGI
+320 
-335 SYYHESIFKFSL
+335 
-347 DYVGD
+347 
-352 VTAVEEDKNGDLW
+352 
-365 IGTNNDGLIHWK
+365 
-377 INTGEPQ
+377 
-384 LFVREVSDANS
+384 
-395 LSSDAVSCLL
+395 
-405 RTRDGK
+405 
-411 LWIGT
+411 
-416 LGGGLDCYDNGRF
+416 
-429 THYKNMVKNSKSLTD
+429 MVKNSKSLTD

-459 IGTSGSGLQ
+459 IGTSGGGLQ

-654 NRFFSDKIKYNEV
+654 NRFFSDKIKYNGV

-712 MVCVQFASDNY
+712 MFCVQFASDNY

-878 VSKAVEEEEVV
+878 VSKAVEEEEVA

>member
-1 MKKLGLVIVLL
+1 
-12 CLSMAVSAGGFMFKH
+12 
-27 LEVKDGLSSNRVND
+27 
-41 IFKDSEG
+41 
-48 FMWFATA
+48 
-55 SGLNRYDGCQM
+55 
-66 KVYRSHNLD
+66 
-75 LGPLPD
+75 
-81 NCVQKVQEDGKK
+81 
-93 RLWIRTAAGYT
+93 
-104 IYDSKTESFNRDVH
+104 
-118 ALLWEAGIDGIP
+118 
-130 ALTYIDKNK
+130 
-139 NMWFYIASKGCY
+139 
-151 LYIPESQLLYP
+151 
-162 LLFDAGQLP
+162 
-171 EGEIT
+171 
-176 DISECSDGVL
+176 
-186 LVYNTGMI
+186 
-194 VCLNRDTNKINW
+194 
-206 DLKDISK
+206 
-213 ELGNN
+213 
-218 KYDTFSFFVDK
+218 
-229 ENDIW
+229 
-234 IYSPSGL
+234 
-241 WIYNPAEKKWQ
+241 
-252 KKLRDLINRQSR
+252 
-264 SAVLSVAQDLQGRIW
+264 
-279 IGREHDGVNILNK
+279 
-292 STGEI
+292 
-297 KTLMHQPDDE
+297 
-307 RSLQDNTVSALYE
+307 
-320 DPNGMMWLGTWKKGI
+320 
-335 SYYHESIFKFSL
+335 
-347 DYVGD
+347 
-352 VTAVEEDKNGDLW
+352 
-365 IGTNNDGLIHWK
+365 
-377 INTGEPQ
+377 
-384 LFVREVSDANS
+384 
-395 LSSDAVSCLL
+395 
-405 RTRDGK
+405 
-411 LWIGT
+411 
-416 LGGGLDCYDNGRF
+416 
-429 THYKNMVKNSKSLTD
+429 
-444 NNIVALAE
+444 
-452 DKSGIVW
+452 
-459 IGTSGSGLQ
+459 
-468 SLNPRTGEFNT
+468 
-479 YNTTTSDLAFN
+479 
-490 TVSSLYITRDNSL
+490 

-712 MVCVQFASDNY
+712 MFCVHFASDNY

-732 YKLEGFSDEWI
+732 YKLEGFGDEWI

-859 DAVLLAHDESISSE
+859 GAVLLAHDESISSE

-942 IITAGSKKV
+942 IIIAGSKKV

>member
-1 MKKLGLVIVLL
+1 
-12 CLSMAVSAGGFMFKH
+12 
-27 LEVKDGLSSNRVND
+27 
-41 IFKDSEG
+41 
-48 FMWFATA
+48 
-55 SGLNRYDGCQM
+55 
-66 KVYRSHNLD
+66 
-75 LGPLPD
+75 
-81 NCVQKVQEDGKK
+81 
-93 RLWIRTAAGYT
+93 
-104 IYDSKTESFNRDVH
+104 
-118 ALLWEAGIDGIP
+118 
-130 ALTYIDKNK
+130 
-139 NMWFYIASKGCY
+139 
-151 LYIPESQLLYP
+151 
-162 LLFDAGQLP
+162 
-171 EGEIT
+171 
-176 DISECSDGVL
+176 
-186 LVYNTGMI
+186 
-194 VCLNRDTNKINW
+194 
-206 DLKDISK
+206 
-213 ELGNN
+213 
-218 KYDTFSFFVDK
+218 
-229 ENDIW
+229 
-234 IYSPSGL
+234 
-241 WIYNPAEKKWQ
+241 
-252 KKLRDLINRQSR
+252 
-264 SAVLSVAQDLQGRIW
+264 
-279 IGREHDGVNILNK
+279 
-292 STGEI
+292 
-297 KTLMHQPDDE
+297 
-307 RSLQDNTVSALYE
+307 
-320 DPNGMMWLGTWKKGI
+320 
-335 SYYHESIFKFSL
+335 
-347 DYVGD
+347 
-352 VTAVEEDKNGDLW
+352 
-365 IGTNNDGLIHWK
+365 
-377 INTGEPQ
+377 
-384 LFVREVSDANS
+384 
-395 LSSDAVSCLL
+395 
-405 RTRDGK
+405 
-411 LWIGT
+411 
-416 LGGGLDCYDNGRF
+416 
-429 THYKNMVKNSKSLTD
+429 MVKNSKSLTD

-459 IGTSGSGLQ
+459 IGTSGGGLQ

-577 SNLLTVGI
+577 SDLLTVGI

-690 DKVILDKALNFVDQ
+690 NKVILDKALNFVDQ

-712 MVCVQFASDNY
+712 MFCVQFASDNY

-732 YKLEGFSDEWI
+732 YKLEGFGDEWI

-859 DAVLLAHDESISSE
+859 GAVLLAHDESISSE

>member
-1 MKKLGLVIVLL
+1 M
-12 CLSMAVSAGGFMFKH
+12 
-27 LEVKDGLSSNRVND
+27 
-41 IFKDSEG
+41 
-48 FMWFATA
+48 
-55 SGLNRYDGCQM
+55 
-66 KVYRSHNLD
+66 
-75 LGPLPD
+75 
-81 NCVQKVQEDGKK
+81 
-93 RLWIRTAAGYT
+93 
-104 IYDSKTESFNRDVH
+104 
-118 ALLWEAGIDGIP
+118 
-130 ALTYIDKNK
+130 
-139 NMWFYIASKGCY
+139 
-151 LYIPESQLLYP
+151 
-162 LLFDAGQLP
+162 
-171 EGEIT
+171 
-176 DISECSDGVL
+176 
-186 LVYNTGMI
+186 TG
-194 VCLNRDTNKINW
+194 N
-206 DLKDISK
+206 
-213 ELGNN
+213 
-218 KYDTFSFFVDK
+218 
-229 ENDIW
+229 
-234 IYSPSGL
+234 
-241 WIYNPAEKKWQ
+241 
-252 KKLRDLINRQSR
+252 
-264 SAVLSVAQDLQGRIW
+264 
-279 IGREHDGVNILNK
+279 
-292 STGEI
+292 
-297 KTLMHQPDDE
+297 
-307 RSLQDNTVSALYE
+307 
-320 DPNGMMWLGTWKKGI
+320 
-335 SYYHESIFKFSL
+335 
-347 DYVGD
+347 
-352 VTAVEEDKNGDLW
+352 
-365 IGTNNDGLIHWK
+365 
-377 INTGEPQ
+377 
-384 LFVREVSDANS
+384 
-395 LSSDAVSCLL
+395 
-405 RTRDGK
+405 
-411 LWIGT
+411 
-416 LGGGLDCYDNGRF
+416 
-429 THYKNMVKNSKSLTD
+429 
-444 NNIVALAE
+444 
-452 DKSGIVW
+452 
-459 IGTSGSGLQ
+459 
-468 SLNPRTGEFNT
+468 
-479 YNTTTSDLAFN
+479 
-490 TVSSLYITRDNSL
+490 
-503 MIGTSRGLSVMD
+503 
-515 LSTKKIISLTGTK
+515 K

-690 DKVILDKALNFVDQ
+690 NKVILDKALNFVDQ

-712 MVCVQFASDNY
+712 MFCVQFASDNY

-732 YKLEGFSDEWI
+732 YKLEGFGDEWI

-859 DAVLLAHDESISSE
+859 GAVLLAHDESISSE

>member
-1 MKKLGLVIVLL
+1 M
-12 CLSMAVSAGGFMFKH
+12 
-27 LEVKDGLSSNRVND
+27 
-41 IFKDSEG
+41 
-48 FMWFATA
+48 
-55 SGLNRYDGCQM
+55 
-66 KVYRSHNLD
+66 
-75 LGPLPD
+75 
-81 NCVQKVQEDGKK
+81 
-93 RLWIRTAAGYT
+93 
-104 IYDSKTESFNRDVH
+104 
-118 ALLWEAGIDGIP
+118 
-130 ALTYIDKNK
+130 
-139 NMWFYIASKGCY
+139 
-151 LYIPESQLLYP
+151 
-162 LLFDAGQLP
+162 
-171 EGEIT
+171 
-176 DISECSDGVL
+176 
-186 LVYNTGMI
+186 
-194 VCLNRDTNKINW
+194 
-206 DLKDISK
+206 
-213 ELGNN
+213 
-218 KYDTFSFFVDK
+218 
-229 ENDIW
+229 
-234 IYSPSGL
+234 
-241 WIYNPAEKKWQ
+241 
-252 KKLRDLINRQSR
+252 
-264 SAVLSVAQDLQGRIW
+264 
-279 IGREHDGVNILNK
+279 
-292 STGEI
+292 
-297 KTLMHQPDDE
+297 
-307 RSLQDNTVSALYE
+307 
-320 DPNGMMWLGTWKKGI
+320 
-335 SYYHESIFKFSL
+335 
-347 DYVGD
+347 
-352 VTAVEEDKNGDLW
+352 
-365 IGTNNDGLIHWK
+365 
-377 INTGEPQ
+377 
-384 LFVREVSDANS
+384 
-395 LSSDAVSCLL
+395 
-405 RTRDGK
+405 
-411 LWIGT
+411 
-416 LGGGLDCYDNGRF
+416 
-429 THYKNMVKNSKSLTD
+429 
-444 NNIVALAE
+444 
-452 DKSGIVW
+452 
-459 IGTSGSGLQ
+459 
-468 SLNPRTGEFNT
+468 
-479 YNTTTSDLAFN
+479 
-490 TVSSLYITRDNSL
+490 
-503 MIGTSRGLSVMD
+503 
-515 LSTKKIISLTGTK
+515 
-528 SGKTRFSNQN
+528 
-538 INQVYED
+538 YED

-712 MVCVQFASDNY
+712 MFCVQFASDNY

-732 YKLEGFSDEWI
+732 YKLEGFGDEWI

-843 PGSYKPEEK
+843 PGSCKPEEK

-859 DAVLLAHDESISSE
+859 GAVLLAHDESISSE

-942 IITAGSKKV
+942 IIIAGSKKV

>member
-1 MKKLGLVIVLL
+1 M
-12 CLSMAVSAGGFMFKH
+12 
-27 LEVKDGLSSNRVND
+27 
-41 IFKDSEG
+41 
-48 FMWFATA
+48 
-55 SGLNRYDGCQM
+55 
-66 KVYRSHNLD
+66 
-75 LGPLPD
+75 
-81 NCVQKVQEDGKK
+81 
-93 RLWIRTAAGYT
+93 
-104 IYDSKTESFNRDVH
+104 
-118 ALLWEAGIDGIP
+118 
-130 ALTYIDKNK
+130 
-139 NMWFYIASKGCY
+139 
-151 LYIPESQLLYP
+151 
-162 LLFDAGQLP
+162 
-171 EGEIT
+171 
-176 DISECSDGVL
+176 
-186 LVYNTGMI
+186 
-194 VCLNRDTNKINW
+194 
-206 DLKDISK
+206 
-213 ELGNN
+213 
-218 KYDTFSFFVDK
+218 
-229 ENDIW
+229 
-234 IYSPSGL
+234 
-241 WIYNPAEKKWQ
+241 
-252 KKLRDLINRQSR
+252 
-264 SAVLSVAQDLQGRIW
+264 
-279 IGREHDGVNILNK
+279 
-292 STGEI
+292 
-297 KTLMHQPDDE
+297 
-307 RSLQDNTVSALYE
+307 
-320 DPNGMMWLGTWKKGI
+320 
-335 SYYHESIFKFSL
+335 
-347 DYVGD
+347 
-352 VTAVEEDKNGDLW
+352 
-365 IGTNNDGLIHWK
+365 IHWK

-459 IGTSGSGLQ
+459 IGTSGGGLQ

-712 MVCVQFASDNY
+712 MFCVQFASDNY

-732 YKLEGFSDEWI
+732 YKLEGFGDEWI

-811 KMCGGKRKSGQ
+811 KMCGGKRKSGP

-859 DAVLLAHDESISSE
+859 GAVLLAHDESISSE

>member
-1 MKKLGLVIVLL
+1 M
-12 CLSMAVSAGGFMFKH
+12 
-27 LEVKDGLSSNRVND
+27 
-41 IFKDSEG
+41 
-48 FMWFATA
+48 
-55 SGLNRYDGCQM
+55 
-66 KVYRSHNLD
+66 
-75 LGPLPD
+75 
-81 NCVQKVQEDGKK
+81 
-93 RLWIRTAAGYT
+93 
-104 IYDSKTESFNRDVH
+104 
-118 ALLWEAGIDGIP
+118 
-130 ALTYIDKNK
+130 
-139 NMWFYIASKGCY
+139 
-151 LYIPESQLLYP
+151 
-162 LLFDAGQLP
+162 
-171 EGEIT
+171 
-176 DISECSDGVL
+176 
-186 LVYNTGMI
+186 
-194 VCLNRDTNKINW
+194 
-206 DLKDISK
+206 
-213 ELGNN
+213 
-218 KYDTFSFFVDK
+218 
-229 ENDIW
+229 
-234 IYSPSGL
+234 
-241 WIYNPAEKKWQ
+241 
-252 KKLRDLINRQSR
+252 
-264 SAVLSVAQDLQGRIW
+264 
-279 IGREHDGVNILNK
+279 
-292 STGEI
+292 
-297 KTLMHQPDDE
+297 
-307 RSLQDNTVSALYE
+307 
-320 DPNGMMWLGTWKKGI
+320 
-335 SYYHESIFKFSL
+335 
-347 DYVGD
+347 GD

-459 IGTSGSGLQ
+459 IGTSGGGLQ

-577 SNLLTVGI
+577 SDLLTVGI

-690 DKVILDKALNFVDQ
+690 NKVILDKALNFVDQ

-712 MVCVQFASDNY
+712 MFCVQFASDNY

-732 YKLEGFSDEWI
+732 YKLEGFGDEWI

-811 KMCGGKRKSGQ
+811 KMCGGKRKSGP

-859 DAVLLAHDESISSE
+859 GAVLLAHDESISSE

>member
-1 MKKLGLVIVLL
+1 
-12 CLSMAVSAGGFMFKH
+12 
-27 LEVKDGLSSNRVND
+27 
-41 IFKDSEG
+41 
-48 FMWFATA
+48 
-55 SGLNRYDGCQM
+55 
-66 KVYRSHNLD
+66 
-75 LGPLPD
+75 
-81 NCVQKVQEDGKK
+81 
-93 RLWIRTAAGYT
+93 
-104 IYDSKTESFNRDVH
+104 
-118 ALLWEAGIDGIP
+118 
-130 ALTYIDKNK
+130 
-139 NMWFYIASKGCY
+139 
-151 LYIPESQLLYP
+151 
-162 LLFDAGQLP
+162 
-171 EGEIT
+171 
-176 DISECSDGVL
+176 
-186 LVYNTGMI
+186 
-194 VCLNRDTNKINW
+194 
-206 DLKDISK
+206 
-213 ELGNN
+213 
-218 KYDTFSFFVDK
+218 
-229 ENDIW
+229 
-234 IYSPSGL
+234 
-241 WIYNPAEKKWQ
+241 
-252 KKLRDLINRQSR
+252 
-264 SAVLSVAQDLQGRIW
+264 
-279 IGREHDGVNILNK
+279 
-292 STGEI
+292 
-297 KTLMHQPDDE
+297 
-307 RSLQDNTVSALYE
+307 
-320 DPNGMMWLGTWKKGI
+320 
-335 SYYHESIFKFSL
+335 
-347 DYVGD
+347 
-352 VTAVEEDKNGDLW
+352 
-365 IGTNNDGLIHWK
+365 
-377 INTGEPQ
+377 
-384 LFVREVSDANS
+384 
-395 LSSDAVSCLL
+395 
-405 RTRDGK
+405 
-411 LWIGT
+411 
-416 LGGGLDCYDNGRF
+416 
-429 THYKNMVKNSKSLTD
+429 MVKNSKSLTD

-459 IGTSGSGLQ
+459 IGTSGGGLQ

-503 MIGTSRGLSVMD
+503 MIGTFRGLSVMD

-712 MVCVQFASDNY
+712 MFCVQFASDNY

-732 YKLEGFSDEWI
+732 YKLEGFGDEWI

-772 SGNEEASLK
+772 SGDEEASLK

-800 LFVGIMLLMCS
+800 LFVGIMLLMCG

-859 DAVLLAHDESISSE
+859 GAVLLAHDESISSE

-878 VSKAVEEEEVV
+878 VSKAVEEDEVV

-958 ISEMIGT
+958 ISEMIGA

>member
-1 MKKLGLVIVLL
+1 M
-12 CLSMAVSAGGFMFKH
+12 
-27 LEVKDGLSSNRVND
+27 
-41 IFKDSEG
+41 
-48 FMWFATA
+48 
-55 SGLNRYDGCQM
+55 
-66 KVYRSHNLD
+66 
-75 LGPLPD
+75 
-81 NCVQKVQEDGKK
+81 
-93 RLWIRTAAGYT
+93 
-104 IYDSKTESFNRDVH
+104 
-118 ALLWEAGIDGIP
+118 
-130 ALTYIDKNK
+130 
-139 NMWFYIASKGCY
+139 
-151 LYIPESQLLYP
+151 
-162 LLFDAGQLP
+162 
-171 EGEIT
+171 
-176 DISECSDGVL
+176 
-186 LVYNTGMI
+186 
-194 VCLNRDTNKINW
+194 
-206 DLKDISK
+206 
-213 ELGNN
+213 
-218 KYDTFSFFVDK
+218 
-229 ENDIW
+229 
-234 IYSPSGL
+234 
-241 WIYNPAEKKWQ
+241 
-252 KKLRDLINRQSR
+252 
-264 SAVLSVAQDLQGRIW
+264 
-279 IGREHDGVNILNK
+279 
-292 STGEI
+292 
-297 KTLMHQPDDE
+297 
-307 RSLQDNTVSALYE
+307 
-320 DPNGMMWLGTWKKGI
+320 
-335 SYYHESIFKFSL
+335 
-347 DYVGD
+347 GD

-712 MVCVQFASDNY
+712 MFCVQFASDNY

-732 YKLEGFSDEWI
+732 YKLEGFGDEWI

-859 DAVLLAHDESISSE
+859 GAVLLAHDESISSE

>member
-1 MKKLGLVIVLL
+1 
-12 CLSMAVSAGGFMFKH
+12 
-27 LEVKDGLSSNRVND
+27 
-41 IFKDSEG
+41 
-48 FMWFATA
+48 
-55 SGLNRYDGCQM
+55 
-66 KVYRSHNLD
+66 
-75 LGPLPD
+75 
-81 NCVQKVQEDGKK
+81 
-93 RLWIRTAAGYT
+93 
-104 IYDSKTESFNRDVH
+104 
-118 ALLWEAGIDGIP
+118 
-130 ALTYIDKNK
+130 
-139 NMWFYIASKGCY
+139 
-151 LYIPESQLLYP
+151 
-162 LLFDAGQLP
+162 
-171 EGEIT
+171 
-176 DISECSDGVL
+176 
-186 LVYNTGMI
+186 
-194 VCLNRDTNKINW
+194 
-206 DLKDISK
+206 
-213 ELGNN
+213 
-218 KYDTFSFFVDK
+218 
-229 ENDIW
+229 
-234 IYSPSGL
+234 
-241 WIYNPAEKKWQ
+241 
-252 KKLRDLINRQSR
+252 
-264 SAVLSVAQDLQGRIW
+264 
-279 IGREHDGVNILNK
+279 
-292 STGEI
+292 
-297 KTLMHQPDDE
+297 
-307 RSLQDNTVSALYE
+307 
-320 DPNGMMWLGTWKKGI
+320 
-335 SYYHESIFKFSL
+335 
-347 DYVGD
+347 
-352 VTAVEEDKNGDLW
+352 
-365 IGTNNDGLIHWK
+365 
-377 INTGEPQ
+377 
-384 LFVREVSDANS
+384 
-395 LSSDAVSCLL
+395 
-405 RTRDGK
+405 
-411 LWIGT
+411 
-416 LGGGLDCYDNGRF
+416 
-429 THYKNMVKNSKSLTD
+429 
-444 NNIVALAE
+444 
-452 DKSGIVW
+452 
-459 IGTSGSGLQ
+459 
-468 SLNPRTGEFNT
+468 
-479 YNTTTSDLAFN
+479 
-490 TVSSLYITRDNSL
+490 
-503 MIGTSRGLSVMD
+503 MIGTFRGLSVMD

-577 SNLLTVGI
+577 SDLLTVGI

-690 DKVILDKALNFVDQ
+690 NKVILDKALNFVDQ

-712 MVCVQFASDNY
+712 MFCVQFASDNY

-732 YKLEGFSDEWI
+732 YKLEGFGDEWI

-800 LFVGIMLLMCS
+800 LFVGIMLLMCG

-859 DAVLLAHDESISSE
+859 GAVLLAHDESISSE

-878 VSKAVEEEEVV
+878 VSKAVEEDEVV

-1063 YFTKYFKEEFGML
+1063 YFNN
-1076 PSVYQ
+1076 PSRINDTPIMVNLILFHSN
-1081 EKEKQEQGE
+1081 G

>member
-1 MKKLGLVIVLL
+1 
-12 CLSMAVSAGGFMFKH
+12 
-27 LEVKDGLSSNRVND
+27 
-41 IFKDSEG
+41 
-48 FMWFATA
+48 
-55 SGLNRYDGCQM
+55 
-66 KVYRSHNLD
+66 
-75 LGPLPD
+75 
-81 NCVQKVQEDGKK
+81 
-93 RLWIRTAAGYT
+93 
-104 IYDSKTESFNRDVH
+104 
-118 ALLWEAGIDGIP
+118 
-130 ALTYIDKNK
+130 
-139 NMWFYIASKGCY
+139 
-151 LYIPESQLLYP
+151 
-162 LLFDAGQLP
+162 
-171 EGEIT
+171 
-176 DISECSDGVL
+176 
-186 LVYNTGMI
+186 
-194 VCLNRDTNKINW
+194 
-206 DLKDISK
+206 
-213 ELGNN
+213 
-218 KYDTFSFFVDK
+218 
-229 ENDIW
+229 
-234 IYSPSGL
+234 
-241 WIYNPAEKKWQ
+241 
-252 KKLRDLINRQSR
+252 
-264 SAVLSVAQDLQGRIW
+264 
-279 IGREHDGVNILNK
+279 
-292 STGEI
+292 
-297 KTLMHQPDDE
+297 
-307 RSLQDNTVSALYE
+307 
-320 DPNGMMWLGTWKKGI
+320 
-335 SYYHESIFKFSL
+335 
-347 DYVGD
+347 
-352 VTAVEEDKNGDLW
+352 
-365 IGTNNDGLIHWK
+365 
-377 INTGEPQ
+377 
-384 LFVREVSDANS
+384 
-395 LSSDAVSCLL
+395 
-405 RTRDGK
+405 
-411 LWIGT
+411 
-416 LGGGLDCYDNGRF
+416 
-429 THYKNMVKNSKSLTD
+429 MVKNSKSLTD

-459 IGTSGSGLQ
+459 IGTSGGGLQ

-577 SNLLTVGI
+577 SDLLTVGI

-690 DKVILDKALNFVDQ
+690 NKVILDKALNFVDQ

-712 MVCVQFASDNY
+712 MFCVQFASDNY

-732 YKLEGFSDEWI
+732 YKLEGFGDEWI

-859 DAVLLAHDESISSE
+859 GAVLLAHDESISSE

-878 VSKAVEEEEVV
+878 VSKAVEEKEVV

-942 IITAGSKKV
+942 IVTAGSKKV

>member
-1 MKKLGLVIVLL
+1 
-12 CLSMAVSAGGFMFKH
+12 
-27 LEVKDGLSSNRVND
+27 
-41 IFKDSEG
+41 
-48 FMWFATA
+48 
-55 SGLNRYDGCQM
+55 
-66 KVYRSHNLD
+66 
-75 LGPLPD
+75 
-81 NCVQKVQEDGKK
+81 
-93 RLWIRTAAGYT
+93 
-104 IYDSKTESFNRDVH
+104 
-118 ALLWEAGIDGIP
+118 
-130 ALTYIDKNK
+130 
-139 NMWFYIASKGCY
+139 
-151 LYIPESQLLYP
+151 
-162 LLFDAGQLP
+162 
-171 EGEIT
+171 
-176 DISECSDGVL
+176 
-186 LVYNTGMI
+186 
-194 VCLNRDTNKINW
+194 
-206 DLKDISK
+206 
-213 ELGNN
+213 
-218 KYDTFSFFVDK
+218 
-229 ENDIW
+229 
-234 IYSPSGL
+234 
-241 WIYNPAEKKWQ
+241 
-252 KKLRDLINRQSR
+252 
-264 SAVLSVAQDLQGRIW
+264 
-279 IGREHDGVNILNK
+279 
-292 STGEI
+292 
-297 KTLMHQPDDE
+297 
-307 RSLQDNTVSALYE
+307 
-320 DPNGMMWLGTWKKGI
+320 
-335 SYYHESIFKFSL
+335 
-347 DYVGD
+347 
-352 VTAVEEDKNGDLW
+352 
-365 IGTNNDGLIHWK
+365 
-377 INTGEPQ
+377 
-384 LFVREVSDANS
+384 
-395 LSSDAVSCLL
+395 
-405 RTRDGK
+405 
-411 LWIGT
+411 
-416 LGGGLDCYDNGRF
+416 
-429 THYKNMVKNSKSLTD
+429 
-444 NNIVALAE
+444 
-452 DKSGIVW
+452 
-459 IGTSGSGLQ
+459 
-468 SLNPRTGEFNT
+468 
-479 YNTTTSDLAFN
+479 
-490 TVSSLYITRDNSL
+490 
-503 MIGTSRGLSVMD
+503 MD

-690 DKVILDKALNFVDQ
+690 NKVILDKALNFVDQ

-712 MVCVQFASDNY
+712 MFCVQFASDNY

-878 VSKAVEEEEVV
+878 VSKAVEEDEVV

>member
-1 MKKLGLVIVLL
+1 
-12 CLSMAVSAGGFMFKH
+12 
-27 LEVKDGLSSNRVND
+27 
-41 IFKDSEG
+41 
-48 FMWFATA
+48 
-55 SGLNRYDGCQM
+55 
-66 KVYRSHNLD
+66 
-75 LGPLPD
+75 
-81 NCVQKVQEDGKK
+81 
-93 RLWIRTAAGYT
+93 
-104 IYDSKTESFNRDVH
+104 
-118 ALLWEAGIDGIP
+118 
-130 ALTYIDKNK
+130 
-139 NMWFYIASKGCY
+139 
-151 LYIPESQLLYP
+151 
-162 LLFDAGQLP
+162 
-171 EGEIT
+171 
-176 DISECSDGVL
+176 
-186 LVYNTGMI
+186 
-194 VCLNRDTNKINW
+194 
-206 DLKDISK
+206 
-213 ELGNN
+213 
-218 KYDTFSFFVDK
+218 
-229 ENDIW
+229 
-234 IYSPSGL
+234 
-241 WIYNPAEKKWQ
+241 
-252 KKLRDLINRQSR
+252 
-264 SAVLSVAQDLQGRIW
+264 
-279 IGREHDGVNILNK
+279 
-292 STGEI
+292 
-297 KTLMHQPDDE
+297 
-307 RSLQDNTVSALYE
+307 
-320 DPNGMMWLGTWKKGI
+320 
-335 SYYHESIFKFSL
+335 
-347 DYVGD
+347 
-352 VTAVEEDKNGDLW
+352 
-365 IGTNNDGLIHWK
+365 
-377 INTGEPQ
+377 
-384 LFVREVSDANS
+384 
-395 LSSDAVSCLL
+395 
-405 RTRDGK
+405 
-411 LWIGT
+411 
-416 LGGGLDCYDNGRF
+416 
-429 THYKNMVKNSKSLTD
+429 
-444 NNIVALAE
+444 
-452 DKSGIVW
+452 
-459 IGTSGSGLQ
+459 
-468 SLNPRTGEFNT
+468 
-479 YNTTTSDLAFN
+479 
-490 TVSSLYITRDNSL
+490 

-712 MVCVQFASDNY
+712 MFCVQFASDNY

-743 TTKTGEAV
+743 KTKTGEAV

>member
-1 MKKLGLVIVLL
+1 
-12 CLSMAVSAGGFMFKH
+12 
-27 LEVKDGLSSNRVND
+27 
-41 IFKDSEG
+41 
-48 FMWFATA
+48 
-55 SGLNRYDGCQM
+55 
-66 KVYRSHNLD
+66 
-75 LGPLPD
+75 
-81 NCVQKVQEDGKK
+81 
-93 RLWIRTAAGYT
+93 
-104 IYDSKTESFNRDVH
+104 
-118 ALLWEAGIDGIP
+118 
-130 ALTYIDKNK
+130 
-139 NMWFYIASKGCY
+139 
-151 LYIPESQLLYP
+151 
-162 LLFDAGQLP
+162 
-171 EGEIT
+171 
-176 DISECSDGVL
+176 
-186 LVYNTGMI
+186 
-194 VCLNRDTNKINW
+194 
-206 DLKDISK
+206 
-213 ELGNN
+213 
-218 KYDTFSFFVDK
+218 
-229 ENDIW
+229 
-234 IYSPSGL
+234 
-241 WIYNPAEKKWQ
+241 
-252 KKLRDLINRQSR
+252 
-264 SAVLSVAQDLQGRIW
+264 
-279 IGREHDGVNILNK
+279 
-292 STGEI
+292 
-297 KTLMHQPDDE
+297 
-307 RSLQDNTVSALYE
+307 
-320 DPNGMMWLGTWKKGI
+320 
-335 SYYHESIFKFSL
+335 
-347 DYVGD
+347 
-352 VTAVEEDKNGDLW
+352 
-365 IGTNNDGLIHWK
+365 
-377 INTGEPQ
+377 
-384 LFVREVSDANS
+384 
-395 LSSDAVSCLL
+395 
-405 RTRDGK
+405 
-411 LWIGT
+411 
-416 LGGGLDCYDNGRF
+416 
-429 THYKNMVKNSKSLTD
+429 MVKNSKSLTD

-459 IGTSGSGLQ
+459 IGTSGGGLQ

-503 MIGTSRGLSVMD
+503 MIGTFRGLSVMD

-577 SNLLTVGI
+577 SDLLTVGI

-690 DKVILDKALNFVDQ
+690 NKVILDKALNFVDQ

-712 MVCVQFASDNY
+712 MFCVQFASDNY

-732 YKLEGFSDEWI
+732 YKLEGFGDEWI

-800 LFVGIMLLMCS
+800 LFVGIMLLMCG

-859 DAVLLAHDESISSE
+859 GAVLLAHDESISSE

-878 VSKAVEEEEVV
+878 VSKAVEEDEVE

>member
-1 MKKLGLVIVLL
+1 M
-12 CLSMAVSAGGFMFKH
+12 
-27 LEVKDGLSSNRVND
+27 
-41 IFKDSEG
+41 
-48 FMWFATA
+48 
-55 SGLNRYDGCQM
+55 
-66 KVYRSHNLD
+66 
-75 LGPLPD
+75 
-81 NCVQKVQEDGKK
+81 
-93 RLWIRTAAGYT
+93 
-104 IYDSKTESFNRDVH
+104 
-118 ALLWEAGIDGIP
+118 
-130 ALTYIDKNK
+130 
-139 NMWFYIASKGCY
+139 
-151 LYIPESQLLYP
+151 
-162 LLFDAGQLP
+162 
-171 EGEIT
+171 
-176 DISECSDGVL
+176 
-186 LVYNTGMI
+186 
-194 VCLNRDTNKINW
+194 
-206 DLKDISK
+206 
-213 ELGNN
+213 
-218 KYDTFSFFVDK
+218 
-229 ENDIW
+229 
-234 IYSPSGL
+234 
-241 WIYNPAEKKWQ
+241 
-252 KKLRDLINRQSR
+252 
-264 SAVLSVAQDLQGRIW
+264 
-279 IGREHDGVNILNK
+279 
-292 STGEI
+292 
-297 KTLMHQPDDE
+297 
-307 RSLQDNTVSALYE
+307 
-320 DPNGMMWLGTWKKGI
+320 
-335 SYYHESIFKFSL
+335 
-347 DYVGD
+347 
-352 VTAVEEDKNGDLW
+352 
-365 IGTNNDGLIHWK
+365 
-377 INTGEPQ
+377 
-384 LFVREVSDANS
+384 
-395 LSSDAVSCLL
+395 
-405 RTRDGK
+405 
-411 LWIGT
+411 
-416 LGGGLDCYDNGRF
+416 
-429 THYKNMVKNSKSLTD
+429 
-444 NNIVALAE
+444 
-452 DKSGIVW
+452 
-459 IGTSGSGLQ
+459 
-468 SLNPRTGEFNT
+468 
-479 YNTTTSDLAFN
+479 
-490 TVSSLYITRDNSL
+490 
-503 MIGTSRGLSVMD
+503 
-515 LSTKKIISLTGTK
+515 
-528 SGKTRFSNQN
+528 
-538 INQVYED
+538 YED

-577 SNLLTVGI
+577 SDLLTVGI

-641 SSGEIVIGGVYGI
+641 SSGEIIGVVYGI

-690 DKVILDKALNFVDQ
+690 NKVILDKALNFVDQ

-712 MVCVQFASDNY
+712 MFCVQFASDNY

-732 YKLEGFSDEWI
+732 YKLEGFGDEWI

-859 DAVLLAHDESISSE
+859 GAVLLAHDESISSE

>member
-1 MKKLGLVIVLL
+1 
-12 CLSMAVSAGGFMFKH
+12 
-27 LEVKDGLSSNRVND
+27 
-41 IFKDSEG
+41 
-48 FMWFATA
+48 
-55 SGLNRYDGCQM
+55 
-66 KVYRSHNLD
+66 
-75 LGPLPD
+75 
-81 NCVQKVQEDGKK
+81 
-93 RLWIRTAAGYT
+93 
-104 IYDSKTESFNRDVH
+104 
-118 ALLWEAGIDGIP
+118 
-130 ALTYIDKNK
+130 
-139 NMWFYIASKGCY
+139 
-151 LYIPESQLLYP
+151 
-162 LLFDAGQLP
+162 
-171 EGEIT
+171 
-176 DISECSDGVL
+176 
-186 LVYNTGMI
+186 
-194 VCLNRDTNKINW
+194 
-206 DLKDISK
+206 
-213 ELGNN
+213 
-218 KYDTFSFFVDK
+218 
-229 ENDIW
+229 
-234 IYSPSGL
+234 
-241 WIYNPAEKKWQ
+241 
-252 KKLRDLINRQSR
+252 
-264 SAVLSVAQDLQGRIW
+264 
-279 IGREHDGVNILNK
+279 
-292 STGEI
+292 
-297 KTLMHQPDDE
+297 
-307 RSLQDNTVSALYE
+307 
-320 DPNGMMWLGTWKKGI
+320 
-335 SYYHESIFKFSL
+335 
-347 DYVGD
+347 
-352 VTAVEEDKNGDLW
+352 
-365 IGTNNDGLIHWK
+365 
-377 INTGEPQ
+377 
-384 LFVREVSDANS
+384 
-395 LSSDAVSCLL
+395 
-405 RTRDGK
+405 
-411 LWIGT
+411 
-416 LGGGLDCYDNGRF
+416 
-429 THYKNMVKNSKSLTD
+429 
-444 NNIVALAE
+444 
-452 DKSGIVW
+452 
-459 IGTSGSGLQ
+459 
-468 SLNPRTGEFNT
+468 
-479 YNTTTSDLAFN
+479 
-490 TVSSLYITRDNSL
+490 

-577 SNLLTVGI
+577 SDLLTVGI

-680 KEVEVGEVYG
+680 KEVEVGEVYSN
-690 DKVILDKALNFVDQ
+690 KVILDKALNFVDQ

-712 MVCVQFASDNY
+712 MFCVQFASDNY

-732 YKLEGFSDEWI
+732 YKLEGFGDEWI

-811 KMCGGKRKSGQ
+811 KMCGGKRKSGP

-859 DAVLLAHDESISSE
+859 GAVLLAHDESISSE

>member
-1 MKKLGLVIVLL
+1 
-12 CLSMAVSAGGFMFKH
+12 
-27 LEVKDGLSSNRVND
+27 
-41 IFKDSEG
+41 
-48 FMWFATA
+48 
-55 SGLNRYDGCQM
+55 
-66 KVYRSHNLD
+66 
-75 LGPLPD
+75 
-81 NCVQKVQEDGKK
+81 
-93 RLWIRTAAGYT
+93 
-104 IYDSKTESFNRDVH
+104 
-118 ALLWEAGIDGIP
+118 
-130 ALTYIDKNK
+130 
-139 NMWFYIASKGCY
+139 
-151 LYIPESQLLYP
+151 
-162 LLFDAGQLP
+162 
-171 EGEIT
+171 
-176 DISECSDGVL
+176 
-186 LVYNTGMI
+186 
-194 VCLNRDTNKINW
+194 
-206 DLKDISK
+206 
-213 ELGNN
+213 
-218 KYDTFSFFVDK
+218 
-229 ENDIW
+229 
-234 IYSPSGL
+234 
-241 WIYNPAEKKWQ
+241 
-252 KKLRDLINRQSR
+252 
-264 SAVLSVAQDLQGRIW
+264 
-279 IGREHDGVNILNK
+279 
-292 STGEI
+292 
-297 KTLMHQPDDE
+297 
-307 RSLQDNTVSALYE
+307 
-320 DPNGMMWLGTWKKGI
+320 
-335 SYYHESIFKFSL
+335 
-347 DYVGD
+347 
-352 VTAVEEDKNGDLW
+352 
-365 IGTNNDGLIHWK
+365 
-377 INTGEPQ
+377 
-384 LFVREVSDANS
+384 
-395 LSSDAVSCLL
+395 
-405 RTRDGK
+405 
-411 LWIGT
+411 
-416 LGGGLDCYDNGRF
+416 
-429 THYKNMVKNSKSLTD
+429 
-444 NNIVALAE
+444 
-452 DKSGIVW
+452 
-459 IGTSGSGLQ
+459 
-468 SLNPRTGEFNT
+468 
-479 YNTTTSDLAFN
+479 
-490 TVSSLYITRDNSL
+490 
-503 MIGTSRGLSVMD
+503 MIGTSRGLSVME

-545 SRGLIWIATREGLNI
+545 TRGLIWIATREGLNI

-712 MVCVQFASDNY
+712 MFCVQFASDNY

-859 DAVLLAHDESISSE
+859 GAVLLAHDESISSE

-889 EIKTIESVLEEKKE
+889 EIKTIESVLEGKKE

-958 ISEMIGT
+958 ISEMIGA